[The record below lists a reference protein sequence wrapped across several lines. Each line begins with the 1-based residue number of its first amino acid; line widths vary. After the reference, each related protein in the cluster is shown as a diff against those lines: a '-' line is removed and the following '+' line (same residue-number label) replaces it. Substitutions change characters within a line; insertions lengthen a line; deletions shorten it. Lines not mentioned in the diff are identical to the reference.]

1 MAALRS
7 PTPRLDRLPWE
18 RNDRSHPGSQLTSL
32 GKSSD
37 ERKRKGARRVSL
49 RKVSMP
55 NNGLFGCRMDEI
67 CVVVDEKRLHIQKNV
82 LSEGSEYF
90 RALLASGMKESQKN
104 QVVLHGVSLPAFQ
117 VILEFLLTE
126 SLCCNDVSVEE
137 VLDTAVFLQMEGLLN
152 YVTRNMTVATCVAC
166 LRIAEKHFIPSLG
179 NAAYRFMTRHYI
191 DLLKSA
197 EFNRLPTLQKRRLA
211 SYRRTAVPP
220 APFEQNN
227 SSQHCYLVEY
237 EPTAAQFMCAVG
249 NYNVAS
255 PKSPDDPRPLYVF
268 NHLDAGWQNLGK
280 FPDEHS
286 THGCS
291 VCVIHNFLVILGGYT
306 NAKRDSLQTKAFVY
320 DPLFNSWS
328 DFPPL
333 PTPRA
338 LLGLAAMENRDII
351 YALGGSVVKVDSS
364 GHPAPEPLACVEV
377 YDLRKGEWREGPRLP
392 KPIVRSNAVTCNDTV
407 YTNIASPQSDVIY
420 SLSMEGNKWERLTVV
435 PRIRFVTSMTSWG
448 EKLFVIGQRAH
459 DFEVDPMC
467 FDIDSKEWT
476 TLLYRLHVPQPL
488 RNEGTPCFDD
498 FTVVSNGEEGSYLYI
513 LTQHM
518 THRYNLAEEKW
529 EDLGFP
535 GCPGLGSAKVMTLH
549 VPISKLTR
557 FRH

>member
-7 PTPRLDRLPWE
+7 PTPRLERLPWE
-18 RNDRSHPGSQLTSL
+18 RNDRSHPGSQLTSR

-37 ERKRKGARRVSL
+37 EGKIKGSRRVSL
-49 RKVSMP
+49 RRVSFHTP

-104 QVVLHGVSLPAFQ
+104 QVVLHGVSLAAFQ
-117 VILEFLLTE
+117 VILEFLI
-126 SLCCNDVSVEE
+126 SDNLCCNDVSVEE
-137 VLDTAVFLQMEGLLN
+137 VLDTAVFLQMEGLLK

-191 DLLKSA
+191 DLLKSE

-220 APFEQNN
+220 APFELNN
-227 SSQHCYLVEY
+227 SSQHFHLAEY

-255 PKSPDDPRPLYVF
+255 PKSPDDPRPLYAF
-268 NHLDAGWQNLGK
+268 NHLEAGWQNLGK
-280 FPDEHS
+280 LPDELS

-320 DPLFNSWS
+320 DPLFNAWS
-328 DFPPL
+328 AFQPL

-338 LLGLAAMENRDII
+338 LLGLATMENHDLIFAI
-351 YALGGSVVKVDSS
+351 GGSVVKVDSS

-377 YDLRKGEWREGPRLP
+377 YDLRKGEWREGSRLP
-392 KPIVRSNAVTCNDTV
+392 KPIVRSNAVT
-407 YTNIASPQSDVIY
+407 
-420 SLSMEGNKWERLTVV
+420 LSMEGNKWDRLTVV
-435 PRIRFVTSMTSWG
+435 PRIRFVTSMTSWR

-467 FDIDSKEWT
+467 FDLESKEWT

-498 FTVVSNGEEGSYLYI
+498 FTLVSNGEEGSYLYI

-535 GCPGLGSAKVMTLH
+535 GCPALGSAKVMTLQ

-557 FRH
+557 VRH